1 MVVVPGGTL
10 TVVQWSP
17 SLAHHGCKDE
27 LLHDVKV
34 VEATSE
40 DKLWHRLRVRH
51 LGGGRTWV
59 CVCVCV
65 CVKLLSVLVI
75 ELIY

>member
-1 MVVVPGGTL
+1 MAVVR
-10 TVVQWSP
+10 WSP
-17 SLAHHGCKDE
+17 SLAHRGGMDE
-27 LLHDVKV
+27 LLRGGKA

-65 CVKLLSVLVI
+65 CEVTKCVGN
-75 ELIY
+75 